1 MLATF
6 VTKALTMEKLSAVQ
20 QQQIKKMLNERLRV
34 KLISTGYKEEMIM
47 GLERDGLMS
56 MYAEVIASGKLMAR
70 PAGYDPEVEKQRL
83 AFEQMKW
90 EEEHKRWEIEM
101 EEENRN

>member
-1 MLATF
+1 LLATF

>member
-1 MLATF
+1 

-56 MYAEVIASGKLMAR
+56 MYAEVIASGKLMVR

>member
-1 MLATF
+1 M
-6 VTKALTMEKLSAVQ
+6 TKALTMEKLSAVQ